1 MSTSAIVNI
10 RNLNIDLVSF
20 AEPKKG
26 KGVSVSVKYAGQILN
41 LRLPRLAFPGGLLQR
56 ANDNG
61 QINYTLMASLK
72 GCDPYAKD
80 RCTDETDIAKL
91 YNFLID
97 FQEKLIKTATEN
109 SAKWF
114 GKKRGEESIR
124 DSFNGRT
131 LLSISQDKVGD
142 EWVANGKYP
151 PSIKMKIP
159 VYDNRVSMEVVDKNG
174 SEVQVTPDNLA
185 GIFPKGAEADLVLG
199 CSIYIN
205 PGGFGVT
212 WRVSYARVFPQTRL
226 SAANIFADDEDD
238 GEEVNIATNSQTA
251 EDEIESAPAAESV
264 PLPTAD
270 APSGVPAPAG
280 RKRRT
285 AVA

>member
-1 MSTSAIVNI
+1 
-10 RNLNIDLVSF
+10 
-20 AEPKKG
+20 
-26 KGVSVSVKYAGQILN
+26 
-41 LRLPRLAFPGGLLQR
+41 
-56 ANDNG
+56 
-61 QINYTLMASLK
+61 
-72 GCDPYAKD
+72 
-80 RCTDETDIAKL
+80 
-91 YNFLID
+91 
-97 FQEKLIKTATEN
+97 
-109 SAKWF
+109 
-114 GKKRGEESIR
+114 
-124 DSFNGRT
+124 
-131 LLSISQDKVGD
+131 
-142 EWVANGKYP
+142 
-151 PSIKMKIP
+151 
-159 VYDNRVSMEVVDKNG
+159 
-174 SEVQVTPDNLA
+174 VTPDNLA